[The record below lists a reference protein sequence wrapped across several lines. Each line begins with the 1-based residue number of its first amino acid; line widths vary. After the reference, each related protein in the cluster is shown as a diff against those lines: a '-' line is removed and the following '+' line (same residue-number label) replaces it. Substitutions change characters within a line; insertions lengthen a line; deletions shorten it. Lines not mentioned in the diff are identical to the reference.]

1 MVPHTTG
8 AGKAKWAPK
17 RAPIAYGRLGLLEA
31 KLAVGGLAASLTVL
45 TVAVTLQFE
54 SSGSAELVDVSA
66 GEAGA
71 IGAVPILFEKHRT
84 LTPWAAARG
93 SSLHLAHL
101 PS

>member
-1 MVPHTTG
+1 M
-8 AGKAKWAPK
+8 AGWD
-17 RAPIAYGRLGLLEA
+17 LLEA
-31 KLAVGGLAASLTVL
+31 KLTVGRLTASLPML

-54 SSGSAELVDVSA
+54 SSGSAELVDVTA

-71 IGAVPILFEKHRT
+71 IGAVPVLFEEHRA